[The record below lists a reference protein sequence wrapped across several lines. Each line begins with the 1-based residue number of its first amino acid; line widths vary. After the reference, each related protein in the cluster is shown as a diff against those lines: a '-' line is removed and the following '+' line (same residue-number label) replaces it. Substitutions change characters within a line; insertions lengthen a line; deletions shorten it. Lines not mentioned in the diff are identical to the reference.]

1 MNTFTQVLEFLTYY
15 LVDHYWFPAFLIGTG
30 IFFTIY
36 LGFPQIKYFAH
47 GWRILSGKYVKPG
60 TEGETTPFQALST
73 ALSGTIGTG
82 NIGGVALAIFLG
94 GPAAIFWMWITAF
107 LGMTTKFVEVTLA
120 HKYRIKLPDGS
131 IAGGPMFYIEN
142 GLNMKWLAVVFSVC
156 LLMMCIGTGNMPQIN
171 NIALVMNDTFDIP
184 KWLTGVVLAVL
195 LWMVIIGGIKRIA
208 QIASK
213 LVPFMAFWYILGA
226 LAVIIGN
233 YENIIPSLKLIF
245 VHIFSPAA
253 AVGGFLGASVSVALT
268 RGVNRGLYSNEAGQ
282 GSAPIAHATSKT
294 ENPIEEGMVSILE
307 PFIDTIVICSM
318 TGLVILAS
326 GVWNEKFENEFEAS
340 AMDYLNV
347 PSSMTLTLEN
357 VEGTYA
363 ATETVTGSTSGATG
377 TLTSING
384 TTLVIADPT
393 GYFYP
398 NEELTGGTSKAT
410 STASPTEDLVTL
422 RNYYY
427 ERNENIEFTGE
438 LTITEGVL
446 TSSGVT
452 LMHNRSFAE
461 ETTYTDKETN
471 QRYSGVITVEKGKIT
486 NPGDFIVEG
495 KSLLRSADLTGK
507 AFTKSIFGEF
517 GQYIV
522 AFGLLLFAFST
533 VIAWSY
539 YGDRATAHLFGEGWI
554 LYYRIVYVGAFFIA
568 SVVDTKIIWD
578 IATVIGPIATI
589 PNLIALILLRKEIKQ
604 IDEGYKVVKK
614 PEQLS

>member
-1 MNTFTQVLEFLTYY
+1 MDTLTQVLDFLTKY
-15 LVDHYWFPAFLIGTG
+15 LVEAYWFPAFLIGSG

-36 LGFPQIKYFAH
+36 LGFPQIKYFVH
-47 GWRILSGKYVKPG
+47 GSRILSGKYIKPG
-60 TEGETTPFQALST
+60 TEGETTPFQALTT

-120 HKYRIKLPDGS
+120 HKYRVKLPDGS
-131 IAGGPMFYIEN
+131 IAGGPMFYIEH
-142 GLNMKWLAVVFSVC
+142 GLNMKWLAIVFSVC

-184 KWLTGVVLAVL
+184 KWLTGIVLAVL

-233 YENIIPSLKLIF
+233 YENIIPSFKLIF

-307 PFIDTIVICSM
+307 PFIDTIVVCTL
-318 TGLVILAS
+318 TGLVILSS

-340 AMDYLNV
+340 AMDYLNGNY
-347 PSSMTLTLEN
+347 S
-357 VEGTYA
+357 
-363 ATETVTGSTSGATG
+363 ETK
-377 TLTSING
+377 
-384 TTLVIADPT
+384 P
-393 GYFYP
+393 
-398 NEELTGGTSKAT
+398 
-410 STASPTEDLVTL
+410 EDLKTL
-422 RNYYY
+422 RDYYY
-427 ERNENIEFTGE
+427 DKDKKMMFNGE
-438 LTITEGVL
+438 LTISEGVL
-446 TSSGVT
+446 ISTGIT
-452 LMHNRSFAE
+452 LLHNRSFAE
-461 ETTYTDKETN
+461 DTTYITRETN
-471 QRYSGVITVEKGKIT
+471 QRFSGVITVEEGKIT
-486 NPGDFIVEG
+486 NSGDFIIEG

-507 AFTKSIFGEF
+507 AFTKSVFGEY

-589 PNLIALILLRKEIKQ
+589 PNLIALILLRKEIKR
-604 IDEGYKVVKK
+604 IDEGYKVIKN

>member
-15 LVDHYWFPAFLIGTG
+15 LVDHYWFPAFLIGSG
-30 IFFTIY
+30 LFFTIY

-47 GWRILSGKYVKPG
+47 GWRILSGKYIKPG

-94 GPAAIFWMWITAF
+94 GPAAIFWMWVVAF

-120 HKYRIKLPDGS
+120 HKYREKLPDGS

-184 KWLTGVVLAVL
+184 KWLTGLVLAIL

-245 VHIFSPAA
+245 VHVFSPAA
-253 AVGGFLGASVSVALT
+253 AVGGFLGASVAAALT

-307 PFIDTIVICSM
+307 PFIDTIVVCTL
-318 TGLVILAS
+318 TGLVILSS
-326 GVWNEKFENEFEAS
+326 GVWNQKFENEFEAS
-340 AMDYLNV
+340 AMDYLKGSYSEI
-347 PSSMTLTLEN
+347 SSE
-357 VEGTYA
+357 
-363 ATETVTGSTSGATG
+363 
-377 TLTSING
+377 
-384 TTLVIADPT
+384 
-393 GYFYP
+393 
-398 NEELTGGTSKAT
+398 
-410 STASPTEDLVTL
+410 EDLITL

-427 ERNENIEFTGE
+427 DRNENIEFTGE
-438 LTITEGVL
+438 LNVSEGVL
-446 TSSGVT
+446 TSEDVT

-461 ETTYTDKETN
+461 ETTYKDRETN
-471 QRYSGVITVEKGKIT
+471 QSFSGVISVEEGKII
-486 NPGDFIVEG
+486 NPGDFIIEG

-507 AFTKSIFGEF
+507 AFTKSVFGDY

-568 SVVDTKIIWD
+568 AVVDTKIIWD

-604 IDEGYKVVKK
+604 IDEGYEVNKS
-614 PEQLS
+614 PQS

>member
-1 MNTFTQVLEFLTYY
+1 MNTFTQILEFLTYY
-15 LVDHYWFPAFLIGTG
+15 LVDHYWFPAFLIGSG

-47 GWRILSGKYVKPG
+47 GWRILSGKYIKPG
-60 TEGETTPFQALST
+60 TEGETTPFQALTT

-94 GPAAIFWMWITAF
+94 GPAAIFWMWVVAF

-120 HKYRIKLPDGS
+120 HKYREKLADGS

-142 GLNMKWLAVVFSVC
+142 GLNMKWLAVIFSVC

-184 KWLTGVVLAVL
+184 KWLTGLVLAIL

-245 VHIFSPAA
+245 VHVFSPAA
-253 AVGGFLGASVSVALT
+253 AVGGFLGASVAAALT

-307 PFIDTIVICSM
+307 PFIDTIVVCTL
-318 TGLVILAS
+318 TGLVILSS
-326 GVWNEKFENEFEAS
+326 GVWNQKFENEFEAS
-340 AMDYLNV
+340 AMDYLKGSYSEI
-347 PSSMTLTLEN
+347 SSE
-357 VEGTYA
+357 
-363 ATETVTGSTSGATG
+363 
-377 TLTSING
+377 
-384 TTLVIADPT
+384 
-393 GYFYP
+393 
-398 NEELTGGTSKAT
+398 
-410 STASPTEDLVTL
+410 EDLITL

-427 ERNENIEFTGE
+427 DRNENIEFTGE
-438 LTITEGVL
+438 LNVSEGVL
-446 TSSGVT
+446 TSEDVT

-461 ETTYTDKETN
+461 ETTYKDRETN
-471 QRYSGVITVEKGKIT
+471 QSFSGVISVEEGKII
-486 NPGDFIVEG
+486 NPGDFIIEG

-507 AFTKSIFGEF
+507 AFTKSVFGDY

-568 SVVDTKIIWD
+568 AVVDTKIIWD

-604 IDEGYKVVKK
+604 IDEGYEVNKSPQNYKK
-614 PEQLS
+614 

>member
-1 MNTFTQVLEFLTYY
+1 MNTFTQILEFLTYY
-15 LVDHYWFPAFLIGTG
+15 LVDHYWFPAFLIGSG

-60 TEGETTPFQALST
+60 TEGETTPFQALTT

-94 GPAAIFWMWITAF
+94 GPAAIFWMWVVAF

-120 HKYRIKLPDGS
+120 HKYREKLPDGS

-184 KWLTGVVLAVL
+184 KWLTGLVLAIL

-253 AVGGFLGASVSVALT
+253 AVGGFLGASVAAALT

-307 PFIDTIVICSM
+307 PFIDTIVVCTL
-318 TGLVILAS
+318 TGLVILSS
-326 GVWNEKFENEFEAS
+326 GVWNQKFENEFEAS
-340 AMDYLNV
+340 AMDYLKGSYSEI
-347 PSSMTLTLEN
+347 SSE
-357 VEGTYA
+357 
-363 ATETVTGSTSGATG
+363 
-377 TLTSING
+377 
-384 TTLVIADPT
+384 
-393 GYFYP
+393 
-398 NEELTGGTSKAT
+398 
-410 STASPTEDLVTL
+410 EDLITL

-427 ERNENIEFTGE
+427 DRNENIEFTGE
-438 LTITEGVL
+438 LNVSEGVL
-446 TSSGVT
+446 TSEDVT

-461 ETTYTDKETN
+461 ETTYKDRETN
-471 QRYSGVITVEKGKIT
+471 QSFSGVISVEEGKII
-486 NPGDFIVEG
+486 NPGDFIIEG

-507 AFTKSIFGEF
+507 AFTKSVFGDY

-539 YGDRATAHLFGEGWI
+539 YGDRATVHLFGEGWI
-554 LYYRIVYVGAFFIA
+554 LYYRIVYVGAFFLA
-568 SVVDTKIIWD
+568 SVIDTKIIWD

-589 PNLIALILLRKEIKQ
+589 PNLIALILLRNEIKK
-604 IDEGYKVVKK
+604 IDKDYTIVK
-614 PEQLS
+614 

>member
-1 MNTFTQVLEFLTYY
+1 MQVLDFLTKY
-15 LVDHYWFPAFLIGTG
+15 LVEAYWFPAFLIGCG

-60 TEGETTPFQALST
+60 TEGETTPFQALTT

-120 HKYRIKLPDGS
+120 HKYREKLPDGS

-184 KWLTGVVLAVL
+184 KWLTGLVLAVL

-253 AVGGFLGASVSVALT
+253 AVGGFLGASVAAALQ

-307 PFIDTIVICSM
+307 PFIDTIVVCTL
-318 TGLVILAS
+318 TGLVILSS

-340 AMDYLNV
+340 AMDYLNGNY
-347 PSSMTLTLEN
+347 S
-357 VEGTYA
+357 
-363 ATETVTGSTSGATG
+363 ETK
-377 TLTSING
+377 
-384 TTLVIADPT
+384 P
-393 GYFYP
+393 
-398 NEELTGGTSKAT
+398 
-410 STASPTEDLVTL
+410 EDLKTL
-422 RNYYY
+422 RDYYY
-427 ERNENIEFTGE
+427 DKDKKMMFNGE
-438 LTITEGVL
+438 LTISEGEL
-446 TSSGVT
+446 ISTGIT
-452 LMHNRSFAE
+452 LLHNRSFAE
-461 ETTYTDKETN
+461 DTTYKSRETN
-471 QRYSGVITVEKGKIT
+471 QIFSGVITVDKGKIT
-486 NPGDFIVEG
+486 NPGDFIIEG
-495 KSLLRSADLTGK
+495 KSLLRSADLTSK
-507 AFTKSIFGEF
+507 AFTKSIFGEY

-568 SVVDTKIIWD
+568 AVVDTKIIWD

-604 IDEGYKVVKK
+604 IDKGYEVIKNPKTL
-614 PEQLS
+614 P

>member
-15 LVDHYWFPAFLIGTG
+15 LVDHYWFPAFLIGSG

-60 TEGETTPFQALST
+60 TEGETTPFQALTT

-94 GPAAIFWMWITAF
+94 GPAAIFWMWVVAF

-120 HKYRIKLPDGS
+120 HKYREKLPDGS

-184 KWLTGVVLAVL
+184 KWLTGLVLAIL

-253 AVGGFLGASVSVALT
+253 AVGGFLGASVAAALT

-307 PFIDTIVICSM
+307 PFIDTIVVCTL

-326 GVWNEKFENEFEAS
+326 GVWNEKFENKFEAS
-340 AMDYLNV
+340 AMDYLKGSYSET
-347 PSSMTLTLEN
+347 SSE
-357 VEGTYA
+357 
-363 ATETVTGSTSGATG
+363 
-377 TLTSING
+377 
-384 TTLVIADPT
+384 
-393 GYFYP
+393 
-398 NEELTGGTSKAT
+398 
-410 STASPTEDLVTL
+410 EDLITL

-438 LTITEGVL
+438 LNVSEGVL
-446 TSSGVT
+446 TSEDVT

-461 ETTYTDKETN
+461 ETTYITSDTN
-471 QRYSGVITVEKGKIT
+471 QKFSGVITVEEGKII
-486 NPGDFIVEG
+486 NPGDFIIEG

-507 AFTKSIFGEF
+507 AFTKSVFGEY

-554 LYYRIVYVGAFFIA
+554 LYYRIVYVGAFFVA
-568 SVVDTKIIWD
+568 AVVDTKIIWD

-604 IDEGYKVVKK
+604 IDEGYEVIKK
-614 PEQLS
+614 PEQLT

>member
-1 MNTFTQVLEFLTYY
+1 VNTFTQILEFLTYY
-15 LVDHYWFPAFLIGTG
+15 LVDHYWFPAFLIGSG

-60 TEGETTPFQALST
+60 TEGETTPFQALTT

-94 GPAAIFWMWITAF
+94 GPAAIFWMWVVAF

-120 HKYRIKLPDGS
+120 HKYREKLADGS

-142 GLNMKWLAVVFSVC
+142 GLNMKWLAVIFSVC

-184 KWLTGVVLAVL
+184 KWLTGLVLAIL

-245 VHIFSPAA
+245 VHVFSPAA
-253 AVGGFLGASVSVALT
+253 AVGGFLGASVAAALT

-307 PFIDTIVICSM
+307 PFIDTIVVCTL

-326 GVWNEKFENEFEAS
+326 GVWNQKFENEFEAS
-340 AMDYLNV
+340 AMDYLKGSYSET
-347 PSSMTLTLEN
+347 SS
-357 VEGTYA
+357 A
-363 ATETVTGSTSGATG
+363 
-377 TLTSING
+377 
-384 TTLVIADPT
+384 
-393 GYFYP
+393 
-398 NEELTGGTSKAT
+398 
-410 STASPTEDLVTL
+410 EDLITL

-438 LTITEGVL
+438 LNVSEGVL
-446 TSSGVT
+446 ISEDVT

-461 ETTYTDKETN
+461 ETTYKDRETN
-471 QRYSGVITVEKGKIT
+471 QSFSGVISVEEGKII
-486 NPGDFIVEG
+486 NPGDFIIEG

-507 AFTKSIFGEF
+507 AFTKSVFGDY
-517 GQYIV
+517 GQFIV

-568 SVVDTKIIWD
+568 AVVDTKIIWD

-604 IDEGYKVVKK
+604 IDERYEVNKS
-614 PEQLS
+614 PQS

>member
-15 LVDHYWFPAFLIGTG
+15 LVDHYWFPAFLIGSG

-47 GWRILSGKYVKPG
+47 GWRILSGKYVRPG
-60 TEGETTPFQALST
+60 TEGETTPFQALTT

-94 GPAAIFWMWITAF
+94 GPAAIFWMWVVAF

-120 HKYRIKLPDGS
+120 HKYREKLADGS

-184 KWLTGVVLAVL
+184 KWLTGLVLAIL

-245 VHIFSPAA
+245 VHVFSPAA
-253 AVGGFLGASVSVALT
+253 AVGGFLGASVAAALT

-307 PFIDTIVICSM
+307 PFIDTIVVCTL

-326 GVWNEKFENEFEAS
+326 GVWNQKFENEFEAS
-340 AMDYLNV
+340 AMDYLKGSYSEI
-347 PSSMTLTLEN
+347 SSE
-357 VEGTYA
+357 
-363 ATETVTGSTSGATG
+363 
-377 TLTSING
+377 
-384 TTLVIADPT
+384 
-393 GYFYP
+393 
-398 NEELTGGTSKAT
+398 
-410 STASPTEDLVTL
+410 EDLITL

-438 LTITEGVL
+438 LNVSEGVL
-446 TSSGVT
+446 TSEDVT

-461 ETTYTDKETN
+461 ETTYKDRETN
-471 QRYSGVITVEKGKIT
+471 QDFSGVISVEEGKII
-486 NPGDFIVEG
+486 NPGDFIIEG

-507 AFTKSIFGEF
+507 AFTKSVFGDY

-568 SVVDTKIIWD
+568 AVVDTKIIWD

-604 IDEGYKVVKK
+604 IDKEYTVVK
-614 PEQLS
+614 

>member
-15 LVDHYWFPAFLIGTG
+15 LVDHYWFPAFLIGSG

-60 TEGETTPFQALST
+60 TEGETTPFQALTT

-120 HKYRIKLPDGS
+120 HKYREKLPDGS

-184 KWLTGVVLAVL
+184 KWLTGAVLAVL

-253 AVGGFLGASVSVALT
+253 AVGGFLGASVAAALT

-307 PFIDTIVICSM
+307 PFIDTIVVCTL
-318 TGLVILAS
+318 TGLVILSS

-340 AMDYLNV
+340 AMDYMNGDY
-347 PSSMTLTLEN
+347 S
-357 VEGTYA
+357 
-363 ATETVTGSTSGATG
+363 ET
-377 TLTSING
+377 
-384 TTLVIADPT
+384 
-393 GYFYP
+393 
-398 NEELTGGTSKAT
+398 KA
-410 STASPTEDLVTL
+410 EDLNTL

-427 ERNENIEFTGE
+427 ERNENIEFNGE
-438 LTITEGVL
+438 LVISEGVL
-446 TSSGVT
+446 TSTGVT

-461 ETTYTDKETN
+461 DTTYVTRETN
-471 QRYSGVITVEKGKIT
+471 QIFSGVITVEEGKIT
-486 NPGDFIVEG
+486 NSGDFIIEG

-507 AFTKSIFGEF
+507 AFTKSVFGEY

-568 SVVDTKIIWD
+568 AVVDTKIIWD